1 MISRSADVRYDRTPT
16 STPTK
21 VEVSTFDV
29 VRGARSG
36 DFGDA
41 VSADDVE
48 RKFFATLR
56 ASRSS
61 RVLRGEVGEESDES
75 LSDEAVGLS
84 PSDEPFVSF
93 ASCSNSDSDSEPLAS
108 SASAPRRS
116 ASVPGALNTLATIAY
131 PDAADAP

>member
-61 RVLRGEVGEESDES
+61 RVLRGEVGEVGES

-116 ASVPGALNTLATIAY
+116 ASVPGALNTLATVAY

>member
-41 VSADDVE
+41 VSANDDFL

-61 RVLRGEVGEESDES
+61 RVLRGEVGEVGES

-116 ASVPGALNTLATIAY
+116 ASVPGALNTLATVAY

>member
-21 VEVSTFDV
+21 VEVSTFDI

-61 RVLRGEVGEESDES
+61 RVLRGEVGEVGES

-84 PSDEPFVSF
+84 PSDEPFVSS

-116 ASVPGALNTLATIAY
+116 ASVPGALNTLATVAY

>member
-29 VRGARSG
+29 VRGARSER

-41 VSADDVE
+41 VSANDDV
-48 RKFFATLR
+48 RKFFATFR

-61 RVLRGEVGEESDES
+61 RVLRGEVGEVGES

-84 PSDEPFVSF
+84 PSDEPFLSF
-93 ASCSNSDSDSEPLAS
+93 ASCSISDSDSEPGGGRDGRQQGLGRRRLSGVRPCLGRCLA
-108 SASAPRRS
+108 A
-116 ASVPGALNTLATIAY
+116 
-131 PDAADAP
+131 